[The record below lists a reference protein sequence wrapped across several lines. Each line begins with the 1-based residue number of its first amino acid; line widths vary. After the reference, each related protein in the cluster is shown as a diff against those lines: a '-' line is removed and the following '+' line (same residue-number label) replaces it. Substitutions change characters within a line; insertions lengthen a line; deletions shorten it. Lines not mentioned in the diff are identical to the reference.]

1 MNLQEVTHMARRSH
15 ICSQC
20 GRTIAFGERYVRAQ
34 RPGTELAAK
43 TPFHEACYRSLAA
56 RK

>member
-1 MNLQEVTHMARRSH
+1 MILASIIHTARRPH

-20 GRTIAFGERYVRAQ
+20 GRTIASGERYVRAQ

-43 TPFHEACYRSLAA
+43 TPFHEACYRGLKAG
-56 RK
+56 K